1 MTEQSKTP
9 RGPAANQLLIDL
21 GPTILFVV
29 TYNVL
34 LHVASTKD
42 NAVYIATELF
52 IAATL
57 LVMAYTFWKTRRI
70 PPVLIV
76 TGVLITIFGGLTI
89 ALHDANFVKLRPTI
103 SNFFYAGAITVSVLI
118 RQNVW
123 KLFFG
128 HIFTLP
134 DRIWNLLAL
143 RWAAFFFCMG
153 LVAEGLRRGLST
165 SDWVTWHFPIL
176 YIPLL
181 AFAVLQTPLILK
193 HDSSDAPASEAPP
206 A

>member
-9 RGPAANQLLIDL
+9 RGPSANQLLIDL
-21 GPTILFVV
+21 GPTILFVI

-34 LHVASTKD
+34 LHVPAMKD
-42 NAVYIATELF
+42 NAVYIATTLF

-57 LVMAYTFWKTRRI
+57 LVMGYSFWKTRRI

-89 ALHDANFVKLRPTI
+89 ALHDENFVKLRPTI
-103 SNFFYAGAITVSVLI
+103 GNFFYAGAITVSVLV

-153 LVAEGLRRGLST
+153 VVAEVLRRGLST
-165 SDWVTWHFPIL
+165 SDWVTWHFPLL
-176 YIPLL
+176 YIPMLV
-181 AFAVLQTPLILK
+181 FAVLQTPLILK